1 MSKHGMVVANHSCL
15 SHPRVVILQHKG
27 AGSAGS
33 GHNHERCC
41 NVRLQTHTW
50 WSLPLHSPPPPYPGG
65 GSNDDVIINTSSDV
79 VVAITVSVG
88 TSPTEVAPEVW
99 LEVPRQVPL
108 GVAMDT
114 TCYARCCTL
123 YEQGAL
129 NIVAFN
135 FMTLGGGG
143 GGHVLLSL
151 LWPAGQEGQS
161 GNIIEHKGG
170 NCGIC
175 VTAHKGSWSRGMRDI
190 CVANM

>member
-1 MSKHGMVVANHSCL
+1 MVVANHSCL

-65 GSNDDVIINTSSDV
+65 GSNVDVIINTSSDV

-135 FMTLGGGG
+135 FMTLGGGEG
-143 GGHVLLSL
+143 GMCCSHCCGQLGKKASQVTLLS
-151 LWPAGQEGQS
+151 
-161 GNIIEHKGG
+161 
-170 NCGIC
+170 
-175 VTAHKGSWSRGMRDI
+175 TRGATVGYVCDSP
-190 CVANM
+190 